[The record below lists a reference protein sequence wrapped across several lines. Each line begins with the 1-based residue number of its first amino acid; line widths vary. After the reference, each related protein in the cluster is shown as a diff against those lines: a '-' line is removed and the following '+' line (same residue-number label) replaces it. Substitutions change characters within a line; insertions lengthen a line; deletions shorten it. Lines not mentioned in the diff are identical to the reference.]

1 MKDGNDG
8 YDAYMPQE
16 NSILKNE
23 FTAEGIRRAS
33 QHNFNQ
39 AEAGYNAK
47 WFKRGALFGY
57 KKANEENIDNSI
69 IGFYHFIN
77 ENYTEIKGLF
87 DLKETPYWAFDGKT
101 INELL
106 LIYKTKCSN
115 LT

>member
-1 MKDGNDG
+1 MKDGMDG
-8 YDAYMPQE
+8 FDAYMPQE

-57 KKANEENIDNSI
+57 KKAKEENKDI
-69 IGFYHFIN
+69 IEVFEKMLNCLEQAKFYQRKPDFIIQ
-77 ENYTEIKGLF
+77 EAKDI
-87 DLKETPYWAFDGKT
+87 
-101 INELL
+101 LL
-106 LIYKTKCSN
+106 KTKCSN